1 MTSNNLSELRTL
13 LDKAS
18 PHDRTNLQR
27 IIGGGFGDSPEHLCD
42 HTQFLRAGFT
52 GQFLDNRS
60 YKQLVTDVADHIQID
75 WLALLRGRQ
84 WDALSAAEIEDSI
97 VVTIV
102 YKVIRELPTGDRRRL
117 AEELGK
123 EAQDP
128 NLAGELL
135 AGGAIVAAQLS
146 GFQIYLLATT
156 TVGAMS
162 AALGIT
168 LPFTIYTAMTSGI
181 SVVIGPIGWVAVGV
195 AVLLHLSQPNWS
207 KLIPG
212 IVYVSYIRHKLE
224 SQ

>member
-1 MTSNNLSELRTL
+1 M
-13 LDKAS
+13 
-18 PHDRTNLQR
+18 
-27 IIGGGFGDSPEHLCD
+27 
-42 HTQFLRAGFT
+42 RAGFT